1 MRRMSF
7 ASTYS
12 GFAWRAVEV
21 EDTTG
26 SYYSGVWQEVMQGD
40 YRTIKGIML
49 AEGPETLELYSDGS
63 ASSAKI
69 TVTTAARLWW
79 ADILAESQEQRQ
91 SYILW
96 QGYRWR
102 VMGNNLMIGNV
113 DKLSIYTAERYIR

>member
-7 ASTYS
+7 AATYG
-12 GFAWRAVEV
+12 GFAWRSVEV

-26 SYYSGVWQEVMQGD
+26 SYYGGVWQEVMQGD

-63 ASSAKI
+63 ASTAKI
-69 TVTTAARLWW
+69 TVTTTARLWW